1 MKSILFA
8 VGVHVQISKNDSHSR
23 YQLSFC
29 PNRSKKEPLIIPS
42 VVLPEIC
49 YLISSR
55 LGHLVMRRFLAEL
68 AISNTQL
75 ELITV
80 TDLQRINQILEQYAD
95 SE

>member
-1 MKSILFA
+1 MTAIVDTSFLFA
-8 VGVHVQISKNDSHSR
+8 LTDRNDHNHGR
-23 YQLSFC
+23 VLAIAQTG
-29 PNRSKKEPLIIPS
+29 KEPLIIPS

-75 ELITV
+75 ESITA
-80 TDLQRINQILEQYAD
+80 TDLERINQI
-95 SE
+95 